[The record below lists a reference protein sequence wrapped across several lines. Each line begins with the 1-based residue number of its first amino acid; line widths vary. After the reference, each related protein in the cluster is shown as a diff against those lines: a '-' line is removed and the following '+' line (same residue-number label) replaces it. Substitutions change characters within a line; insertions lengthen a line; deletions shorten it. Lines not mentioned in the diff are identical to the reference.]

1 MNVSDINKSK
11 ISETSTRY
19 SSGSSISND
28 SDGNYAKF
36 PEINININQMLEAM
50 IEEFLLLETMK
61 NKLEVACSGYSSADF
76 KDKESTLNNLNIK
89 IKNKK
94 AEIESINSSIK
105 ARLVDISVG
114 REVEGGRYSS
124 LFENLFGIDGRT
136 DFSEIGSKL
145 QIWVE
150 SVKEFLKEVNAEY
163 KDLKTQEEKKRP
175 DVASAK
181 KHLERLQ
188 DSLELLKVKIK
199 QCEVQEEK
207 DELQIKSL
215 RLKIAENEKPTWKF
229 RSEEVVGVL
238 NLLTQFF
245 KDLYRFLYWYVKGQF
260 KLEELKATKKSLE
273 ESQYKEGILVQE
285 KMELLTEEK
294 KAQTLI
300 LNTLSSDIDKLEQKL
315 TNSSNIIKRLPEFLT
330 KIDGYIEQLTTSSQV
345 ERDIEFELDKF
356 NYSDARAKIMISE
369 RIAVSDVLK
378 ELHKVLSELESLNPS
393 FNPEGSTGLIKFSEE
408 ARTGYIY
415 ASARLQWTPFW
426 IGEYE
431 HSINAIK
438 SLRENRLNL
447 EKGLVTLI
455 EQAERLSNGLK
466 EMKKNESE
474 LNEVS
479 KRLKSQESLVK
490 IINNAEL
497 FMAMNFTQKLNFVKH
512 AYEQYA
518 DKINTGGM
526 EFVDDEFHKH
536 NFAVNFLKAMPE
548 IQEAQESAKHYEL
561 VMRCLNVNPE
571 DSNYTSSFYDSR
583 DVSLWEREIRSIV
596 KQQYKGVAVTK
607 SIEDKLTEI
616 SEKYTGDRRA
626 EEILKIRLQLLLGT
640 YSVKLQIREGEQV
653 AIPTRPGY
661 ILIQSVQNNI
671 KSLGGWINAFQA
683 LKLRNPEKSD
693 LMDKII
699 SELVL
704 EVRMILANKSADTV
718 ESRLNTV
725 LAELPGVCMKV
736 QSTTYTEKT
745 QEQLKKTGSYRD
757 MYNRLIAA

>member
-1 MNVSDINKSK
+1 MNVSYISKSK
-11 ISETSTRY
+11 ISDTSTRY

-50 IEEFLLLETMK
+50 IKEFLLLETMK
-61 NKLEVACSGYSSADF
+61 NQLEAACSGYSPADF
-76 KDKESTLNNLNIK
+76 KDKEETLKSLNIK
-89 IKNKK
+89 IKNKQ
-94 AEIESINSSIK
+94 AEIESINSSIQ
-105 ARLVDISVG
+105 AHLVGISVG
-114 REVEGGRYSS
+114 REVDGGRYPS
-124 LFENLFGIDGRT
+124 LFENLFGRDGRT

-150 SVKEFLKEVNAEY
+150 SVKEFLKEVSAEY
-163 KDLKTQEEKKRP
+163 KGLKPQEETKRP
-175 DVASAK
+175 EVASAK
-181 KHLERLQ
+181 KHLESLQ

-199 QCEVQEEK
+199 QCEVQVEK
-207 DELQIKSL
+207 DELQIQSL
-215 RLKIAENEKPTWKF
+215 KLKIAENEKPTWKF

-238 NLLTQFF
+238 NSFTEFF

-273 ESQYKEGILVQE
+273 ESQYKERGLVQE
-285 KMELLTEEK
+285 KIELLAEATK
-294 KAQTLI
+294 SQTLI

-315 TNSSNIIKRLPEFLT
+315 TNSSNIIKRLPDFLT
-330 KIDGYIEQLTTSSQV
+330 KIDGYIEQLTTSSKV

-356 NYSDARAKIMISE
+356 SYSDARAKIMISE

-393 FNPEGSTGLIKFSEE
+393 FNPESSTGLIKFSEE
-408 ARTGYIY
+408 ARKGYSY
-415 ASARLQWTPFW
+415 ASARLGGWTPFW
-426 IGEYE
+426 IKEYE

-438 SLRENRLNL
+438 SLQEDRLNR
-447 EKGLVTLI
+447 EKGLIILI
-455 EQAERLSNGLK
+455 EQAELLSNELK

-479 KRLKSQESLVK
+479 KRLKSQKSLMK
-490 IINNAEL
+490 ITNNAEL

-512 AYEQYA
+512 TYEQYA

-548 IQEAQESAKHYEL
+548 IQEAQESAKYYEL
-561 VMRCLNVNPE
+561 VMRCLDVDPE
-571 DSNYTSSFYDSR
+571 KSNYTSSFYDSR
-583 DVSLWEREIRSIV
+583 EVSLWEREIRSIV
-596 KQQYKGVAVTK
+596 KQQYKGAAVTK

-616 SEKYTGDRRA
+616 SKKYTGDRRS
-626 EEILKIRLQLLLGT
+626 EEILKIRLQLLGT

-683 LKLRNPEKSD
+683 LKLSNPEKSD

-699 SELVL
+699 SELVM
-704 EVRMILANKSADTV
+704 EVRGILANKSADTV

-725 LAELPGVCMKV
+725 LAELPGVFTKV
-736 QSTTYTEKT
+736 QNTTYTEKT
-745 QEQLKKTGSYRD
+745 QEQLKKTRTYGD
-757 MYNRLIAA
+757 MCKRLIAA